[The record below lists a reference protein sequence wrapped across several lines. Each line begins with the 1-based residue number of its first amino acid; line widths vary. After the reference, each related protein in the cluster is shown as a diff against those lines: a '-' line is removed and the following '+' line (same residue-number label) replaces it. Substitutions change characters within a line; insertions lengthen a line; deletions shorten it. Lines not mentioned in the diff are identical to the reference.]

1 MNSYNVFTW
10 QDTLEKAAL
19 PMLTLI
25 HNITVSGWA
34 AGKDSGLS
42 GYHTHAVC
50 ITASRTYIPRLFI

>member
-1 MNSYNVFTW
+1 MNSYNVFTC